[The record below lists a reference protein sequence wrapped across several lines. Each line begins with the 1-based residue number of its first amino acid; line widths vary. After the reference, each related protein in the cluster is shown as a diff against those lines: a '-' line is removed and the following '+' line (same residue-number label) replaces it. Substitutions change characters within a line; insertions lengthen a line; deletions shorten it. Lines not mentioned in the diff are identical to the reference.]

1 MADSVT
7 ITDQQTGPDAPPP
20 TAEAQQDNSTDTRPD
35 WLPEK
40 FQSPED
46 LARSY
51 AELEKKLSAP
61 QEETADADQA
71 DVEDQPKGE
80 AVSFDKFAEEFSSKG
95 ELSSDSF
102 AELEQ
107 MGYPKEMVETYIQGM
122 KASSTA
128 DVDAVMEVAG
138 GSDGYQELTDWAKA
152 NMQSNELE
160 MYNNMVGT
168 GTDNAKMAVEW
179 LMSKREA
186 VEGVEPTLITGK
198 AKAAAKDEFRSTAEV
213 VTAMKDKR
221 YGKDPAYTKDVE
233 QKLSRSSV
241 F

>member
-138 GSDGYQELTDWAKA
+138 GTDGYQELTDWAKA